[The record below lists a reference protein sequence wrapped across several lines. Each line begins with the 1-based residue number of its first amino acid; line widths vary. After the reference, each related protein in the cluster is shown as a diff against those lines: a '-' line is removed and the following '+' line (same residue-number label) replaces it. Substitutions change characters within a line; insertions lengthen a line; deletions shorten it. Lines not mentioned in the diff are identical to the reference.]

1 MALKKIHVYH
11 TNDLHSYLGNWPKIV
26 SYIKQ
31 QRKLH
36 EVQKEEM
43 LLFDIGDHADRVH
56 VLTEGTKGAGNVA
69 LLNEAGY
76 DNVTIGNNE
85 GITFPRED
93 LDSLYKDA
101 AFNVLLANLFY
112 ENGERPAWA
121 KPYEIHHLNNG
132 IKVGVIGVTIPFAA
146 FYQMLG
152 WKTVDPCELLP
163 DLIAEVR
170 KQADVVIL
178 LSHLGYYTDLQI
190 AEKLEGIDV
199 ILGGHTHH
207 ILQHGKNVK
216 GTLVAQAGKFGVYVG
231 QVTLSYDT
239 SLKQLVSCE
248 AACVPVESIKSDE
261 ETERLIKKWTEK
273 GQEALQEAIITLE
286 EPLGISWKKPS
297 PFTKLLAQSVKEWCS
312 AEISMVNAGLLLDD
326 LPKGPIT
333 KEDLH
338 RVCPHPINP
347 CKVKLKG
354 SELKEIILQA
364 LTDEM
369 VNLEVRGFGFR
380 GKMMGAMIYDGI
392 DVTAERLED
401 GLVHASS
408 ISVLGKPIDADKM
421 YDVATVDMFTFG
433 HLYPSIA
440 HTKYKTYYLPEMLR
454 EILAWKLA
462 QVTSSK
468 N

>member
-1 MALKKIHVYH
+1 MSLEKIHVYH
-11 TNDLHSYLGNWPKIV
+11 TNDLHSYLGNWPKVV

-36 EVQKEEM
+36 NLQKEDM
-43 LLFDIGDHADRVH
+43 LLFDIGDHADRAH

-85 GITFPRED
+85 GITFPTED

-101 AFNVLLANLFY
+101 KFNVLLANLFY

-132 IKVGVIGVTIPFAA
+132 IKVGVIGATIPFSA
-146 FYQMLG
+146 FYKMLR
-152 WKTVDPCELLP
+152 WKAVDPFELLP
-163 DLIAEVR
+163 SLIQEVR
-170 KQADVVIL
+170 KQADIVIL
-178 LSHLGYYTDLQI
+178 LSHLGYYDDLQI

-207 ILQHGKNVK
+207 VLQHGKNVK
-216 GTLVAQAGKFGVYVG
+216 GTLIAQAGKFGFYVG
-231 QVTLSYDT
+231 EVTMSYDT

-248 AACVPVESIKSDE
+248 AACVAVESIKNDGQTE
-261 ETERLIKKWTEK
+261 ELVKKWTKK
-273 GQEALQEAIITLE
+273 GQDALKETVIALE
-286 EPLGISWKKPS
+286 EPLEVSWKEPS
-297 PFTKLLAQSVKEWCS
+297 PFTKLLAQSVKEWCG
-312 AEISMVNAGLLLDD
+312 AEISMVNAGLLLKS
-326 LPKGPIT
+326 LPKGIVT

-369 VNLEVRGFGFR
+369 VNLQVKGFGFR
-380 GKMMGAMIYDGI
+380 GEMMGAMIYDGI
-392 DVTAERLED
+392 EVKAERLED
-401 GLVHASS
+401 GLLHASS
-408 ISVLGKPIDADKM
+408 ISVLGKPINADKI

-440 HTKYKTYYLPEMLR
+440 HAKDKTYYLPEMLR
-454 EILAWKLA
+454 EILAWKFMKTTL
-462 QVTSSK
+462 SK